1 MTLIVARLLRLVE
14 PVANTRN
21 ADFRRLHHVC
31 VMPVS
36 LLHNGAILRA
46 DNNAIRRNTMT
57 TSLTISRRGLMGTA
71 GASLLSAP
79 FIMKS
84 SAFAQQAQPQTSM
97 EINHVMPPETNRFK
111 LGKFEV
117 LVVKDGARPS
127 GAPGETFGTNQKAE
141 AVGELLEKNF
151 LPKDQFV
158 NSFSPAL
165 INTGSDLVLFD
176 TGFGESGRGAGN
188 GRLIEGLAAAGYTPD
203 DVTVVVL
210 THMHGDHIGGLME
223 KGAPAF
229 PKARYVMGQAE
240 YDFWT
245 DEKRVG
251 TPAEGGHKGVLASVK
266 PLAEK
271 ATFIGDGAT
280 VVSGITSMAAFGHS
294 PGHMIFQVE
303 SEGKQLVLTADT
315 ANHFVLSLQKPEW
328 EVKFDMDK
336 AAAAAS
342 RKKVFDMVATD
353 RVAFLGYHM
362 PFPAVGYAEKL
373 DTGYR
378 FVPKSYQFDI

>member
-1 MTLIVARLLRLVE
+1 
-14 PVANTRN
+14 
-21 ADFRRLHHVC
+21 
-31 VMPVS
+31 
-36 LLHNGAILRA
+36 
-46 DNNAIRRNTMT
+46 
-57 TSLTISRRGLMGTA
+57 MGTA
-71 GASLLSAP
+71 GAGLLSAP

>member
-1 MTLIVARLLRLVE
+1 MTSF
-14 PVANTRN
+14 
-21 ADFRRLHHVC
+21 FRT
-31 VMPVS
+31 
-36 LLHNGAILRA
+36 N
-46 DNNAIRRNTMT
+46 
-57 TSLTISRRGLMGTA
+57 RRGLFATA
-71 GASLLSAP
+71 GIGALAAP
-79 FIMKS
+79 FVLRGT
-84 SAFAQQAQPQTSM
+84 AFAQQAQPQTSM
-97 EINHVMPPETNRFK
+97 EVDHVMPPETNRFK
-111 LGKFEV
+111 LGNFEV

-127 GAPGETFGTNQKAE
+127 GKPQETFGTNQSAE
-141 AVGELLEKNF
+141 AVGELLEQNF
-151 LPKDQFV
+151 LPKEQFV

-165 INTGSDLVLFD
+165 INTGTDLVLFD
-176 TGFGESGRGAGN
+176 TGFGEGGREAGN

-223 KGAPAF
+223 KGKPAF
-229 PKARYVMGQAE
+229 SKARYVMGQAE

-251 TPAEGGHKGVLASVK
+251 TPAENGHKGVLASVK

-271 ATFIGDGAT
+271 TTFIGDGAE
-280 VVSGITSMAAFGHS
+280 VVPGITAMAAFGHS
-294 PGHMIFQVE
+294 PGHMIFRAE
-303 SEGKQLVLTADT
+303 SEGKELVLTADT
-315 ANHFVLSLQKPEW
+315 ANHYVLSLQRPEW
-328 EVKFDMDK
+328 EVRFDMDK

-342 RKKVFDMVATD
+342 RKKVFDMIATD

-362 PFPAVGYAEKL
+362 PFPSVGYAEKL